1 MRIIWNDELYHY
13 GVPRRSGRY
22 KWGSG
27 ANPYHHGSDGSRRSI
42 KKAYKKERKEI
53 WKQSKQLLKD
63 NKAEYKHDLKS
74 NRENVKKDLKENR
87 EDYKSSKKVYKNAYK
102 DAKTWMSPGE
112 AEMNYSIWKDDGK
125 ERYADKRNN
134 IQKENSSRKSEIK
147 EQYKSGEADIRK
159 NTGIAQYKAKKAY
172 RKAVATRVK
181 DIKGVDTR
189 AYKRAVKKYN
199 APAETFLNFKK
210 GRWVASRFMP
220 LGFMTNTHELYRV
233 KKQNNKYSVG
243 YTRGATIGPL
253 AGVPTKHKR
262 YGNVNKRKK

>member
-27 ANPYHHGSDGSRRSI
+27 KNPYHHGSDGSRRSI
-42 KKAYKKERKEI
+42 KKAYKKEQKEI

-74 NRENVKKDLKENR
+74 NRENAKKDLKENR
-87 EDYKSSKKVYKNAYK
+87 KDYKFAKEANKMSKLI
-102 DAKTWMSPGE
+102 SPGE
-112 AEMNYSIWKDDGK
+112 DASSWKKADK
-125 ERYADKRNN
+125 ERYKNSRNV
-134 IQKENSSRKSEIK
+134 IAKTKQSRKSELK

-199 APAETFLNFKK
+199 APAETFLNFKR

-220 LGFMTNTHELYRV
+220 LGFMPNTHELYRV

-262 YGNVNKRKK
+262 YGDVNKRKK